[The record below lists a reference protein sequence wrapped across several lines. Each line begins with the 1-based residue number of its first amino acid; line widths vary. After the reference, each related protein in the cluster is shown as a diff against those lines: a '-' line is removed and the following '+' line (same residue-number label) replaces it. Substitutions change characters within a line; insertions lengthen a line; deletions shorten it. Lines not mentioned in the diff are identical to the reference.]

1 MLDIGGGELLV
12 IGIVALVVIGPKEL
26 PGLLRTAGNAM
37 GKVRRMA
44 AEFRGQFDEAMR
56 EAELEEAKKAF
67 NSVDDAARSANT
79 GGFNP
84 LDTIRNE
91 IKAVKEEMKVSQP
104 SADATA
110 SPAVAPAS
118 QPALTPTP
126 ATAVEP
132 VVTPAAAPA
141 APAAPPPAVA
151 AVETSAPAEEEPKP
165 KRTRKAKAAEPN
177 ADSGSAA

>member
-67 NSVDDAARSANT
+67 NSVDDAARSATT

-91 IKAVKEEMKVSQP
+91 IKAVKEEMKGPQP
-104 SADATA
+104 AADP
-110 SPAVAPAS
+110 SPASTPAPA
-118 QPALTPTP
+118 
-126 ATAVEP
+126 ATTATVEP
-132 VVTPAAAPA
+132 APA
-141 APAAPPPAVA
+141 APAPVVAAPAEPIAIQPAVASVEAAPPPAV
-151 AVETSAPAEEEPKP
+151 EPEAEAEKP
-165 KRTRKAKAAEPN
+165 KRTRKSTKN

>member
-67 NSVDDAARSANT
+67 NSVDDAARSATT

-104 SADATA
+104 AAD
-110 SPAVAPAS
+110 SS
-118 QPALTPTP
+118 
-126 ATAVEP
+126 
-132 VVTPAAAPA
+132 AAPA
-141 APAAPPPAVA
+141 AASASTPAPSVVVEPVAPPPPVVIEPVAPPPAVA
-151 AVETSAPAEEEPKP
+151 AVEAPAAAEEPAKP
-165 KRTRKAKAAEPN
+165 KRTRKAKAAGSDSN
-177 ADSGSAA
+177 TDSGSAA

>member
-67 NSVDDAARSANT
+67 NSVDEAARSANT

-91 IKAVKEEMKVSQP
+91 IKAVKEEMKGPQP
-104 SADATA
+104 AADQSPTTTPSSVAA
-110 SPAVAPAS
+110 SVEPAPA
-118 QPALTPTP
+118 QPA
-126 ATAVEP
+126 P
-132 VVTPAAAPA
+132 VIAAPA
-141 APAAPPPAVA
+141 EPLPLQPAVA
-151 AVETSAPAEEEPKP
+151 AVEAPPPAAVEPEAEAEKP
-165 KRTRKAKAAEPN
+165 KRTRKSTKN
-177 ADSGSAA
+177 SDSGSAA

>member
-37 GKVRRMA
+37 SKVRRMA

-56 EAELEEAKKAF
+56 EAELDEAKKAF
-67 NSVDDAARSANT
+67 HDADSAARSATT

-91 IKAVKEEMKVSQP
+91 IKAVKDDMKGPQA
-104 SADATA
+104 AD
-110 SPAVAPAS
+110 
-118 QPALTPTP
+118 
-126 ATAVEP
+126 
-132 VVTPAAAPA
+132 AAPA
-141 APAAPPPAVA
+141 PPAEAALPSTPVDVLPDPMVDLPPPPPPMSIAPAAEATSPEPAA
-151 AVETSAPAEEEPKP
+151 KP
-165 KRTRKAKAAEPN
+165 KRVRKKAAEKP
-177 ADSGSAA
+177 ADETSGTPA

>member
-67 NSVDDAARSANT
+67 NSVDDAARSAST

-91 IKAVKEEMKVSQP
+91 IKAVKEEMKGP
-104 SADATA
+104 
-110 SPAVAPAS
+110 
-118 QPALTPTP
+118 QPAPD
-126 ATAVEP
+126 VS
-132 VVTPAAAPA
+132 PAAAPA
-141 APAAPPPAVA
+141 AEAVVAAPVADPIAPPPAVA
-151 AVETSAPAEEEPKP
+151 AVEAAPPTAVEADKTARTSASTKI
-165 KRTRKAKAAEPN
+165 
-177 ADSGSAA
+177 ADSGNAA

>member
-67 NSVDDAARSANT
+67 NSVDDAARSATT

-91 IKAVKEEMKVSQP
+91 IKAVKEEMKGPQPAVETPPAAAPVVAP
-104 SADATA
+104 SAPT
-110 SPAVAPAS
+110 STPAA
-118 QPALTPTP
+118 TP
-126 ATAVEP
+126 ATSPAPAAAAPTVVE
-132 VVTPAAAPA
+132 AAPA
-141 APAAPPPAVA
+141 APAP
-151 AVETSAPAEEEPKP
+151 EAEKP
-165 KRTRKAKAAEPN
+165 KRVRKASRSADKTT
-177 ADSGSAA
+177 DSGSAA

>member
-67 NSVDDAARSANT
+67 NSVDEAARSAT
-79 GGFNP
+79 TSSFNP
-84 LDTIRNE
+84 IDTIRNE
-91 IKAVKEEMKVSQP
+91 IKAVKEEIKGPQPASEAAVSP
-104 SADATA
+104 P
-110 SPAVAPAS
+110 PAVTPAPEPVAPA
-118 QPALTPTP
+118 PVVAAVEPTP
-126 ATAVEP
+126 PAAAVEP
-132 VVTPAAAPA
+132 VAPA
-141 APAAPPPAVA
+141 
-151 AVETSAPAEEEPKP
+151 KP
-165 KRTRKAKAAEPN
+165 KRVRKTARD
-177 ADSGSAA
+177 ADSGTTA